1 MPTFMAER
9 TERDQQIA
17 GIVPR
22 FLELVE
28 PIDKMVL
35 SMMYLQLMNILTDD
49 TLIIVPGQNSFPL
62 LFPPDIKQRGAVS
75 TVRIWSIHRE
85 KINN

>member
-1 MPTFMAER
+1 MAER

-49 TLIIVPGQNSFPL
+49 TLIIVPG
-62 LFPPDIKQRGAVS
+62 
-75 TVRIWSIHRE
+75 
-85 KINN
+85 